1 MIMLEVGQQVKVLE
15 PFDTSFPEVYAIRE
29 VLTQEDGNVVYFIGD
44 VEGAFDIKFLEV
56 VE

>member
-1 MIMLEVGQQVKVLE
+1 MLEVGQQVKVSE
-15 PFDTSFPEVYAIRE
+15 PFDTSFPEVYAIKE
-29 VLTQEDGNVVYFIGD
+29 VFTQENGSVVYFIGD